1 MAFIPWVKDTCRRH
15 WVWDPHYKALWPG
28 SNDTYAVNA
37 RDRTVTEG
45 MKRKGQSGR
54 YTEKIVKRAGCP
66 TRYGGS
72 GRLGGKGDSLCHWAI
87 TERGRA
93 FNRK

>member
-1 MAFIPWVKDTCRRH
+1 M
-15 WVWDPHYKALWPG
+15 WDPGYRALWPG

-45 MKRKGQSGR
+45 TKRKGQSGR

-66 TRYGGS
+66 TR
-72 GRLGGKGDSLCHWAI
+72 
-87 TERGRA
+87 
-93 FNRK
+93 